1 MFVACE
7 AQAVSRY
14 GMEAVCSNSDR
25 LARTAT
31 RRRLRIRFKPAIV
44 IGNRMDIDFWHQK
57 WEKNEI
63 AFHES
68 KPHPILVTYFKEL
81 KLVEDSRVFLPLCG
95 KTLDIVW
102 LLSKGYSVAGA
113 ELSKLPIEHLFI
125 GLGLEPKI
133 SKFGNV
139 SRYSATNIDIFVGDI
154 FDLSNEIL
162 GRVDAIYDRAALVA
176 LPKEMRNRYAKHLL
190 EITDTAEQLMIS
202 LEYDQSLMDG
212 PPFSVNSDEV
222 NQHYKDAYNLKLLES
237 ISIPGGL
244 KGICAATENVWL
256 LKKN

>member
-1 MFVACE
+1 MV
-7 AQAVSRY
+7 
-14 GMEAVCSNSDR
+14 
-25 LARTAT
+25 T
-31 RRRLRIRFKPAIV
+31 
-44 IGNRMDIDFWHQK
+44 IGNAMDTDFWHQR

-63 AFHES
+63 AFHAS
-68 KPHPILVTYFKEL
+68 KPHPVLVAYFKEL
-81 KLVEDSRVFLPLCG
+81 KLVESSRVFLPLCG
-95 KTLDIVW
+95 KTLDIAW
-102 LLSKGYSVAGA
+102 LLSKGYRVAGA
-113 ELSKLPIEHLFI
+113 ELSKLAIEQLYI

-133 SKFGNV
+133 SKLGNI

-154 FDLSNEIL
+154 FDLSSEVL
-162 GRVDAIYDRAALVA
+162 GHVDAIYDRAALVA

-202 LEYDQSLMDG
+202 FGYDQSLMDG

-222 NQHYKDAYNLKLLES
+222 SHHYQDAYNLKLLES

-256 LKKN
+256 LKKE